1 MGHPSTRHQVIFS
14 GAILISSPMRIT
26 SRKTTIAF
34 FITLGVCVAATATVL
49 STSWIILN
57 WRAIVPLILG
67 VIFFGFIIA
76 GVILNTIFLVRE
88 IRRNEQQDSFLNA
101 VTHELKT
108 PITSIRL
115 YLETLQKRQLDE
127 EQRREFYQVMLD
139 DTQRLMGTVEQVLR
153 AARVVQ
159 KNALFSRSEVEVGPL
174 VQDALELTRSR
185 HHLPCEAMDWAPDGR
200 PAERLT
206 VMGDR
211 EELATALSNV
221 LDNAIKYSP
230 KAPGIRVEVLTPDLR
245 TVQIRVKDNGIG
257 ISRGELKRIF
267 KRFYRALTPG
277 APPVK
282 GSGLGLFIVRAI
294 ARRHGGKAFA
304 ESEGTGRGTTITI
317 QLPRNS
323 Q

>member
-1 MGHPSTRHQVIFS
+1 M
-14 GAILISSPMRIT
+14 PMRIT

-34 FITLGVCVAATATVL
+34 FITLGVCIAAAATVL

-57 WRAIVPLILG
+57 WREIVPLILG
-67 VIFFGFIIA
+67 VIFFCFIIA

-88 IRRNEQQDSFLNA
+88 VRRNEQQDSFLNA

-115 YLETLQKRQLDE
+115 YLETLQKRNVDE
-127 EQRREFYQVMLD
+127 EQRREFYQVMLE
-139 DTQRLMGTVEQVLR
+139 DTQRLMGTVDGVLR

-159 KNALFSRSEVEVGPL
+159 KNALLSRAQVAIGPL
-174 VQDALELTRSR
+174 VQDAIDLARSR
-185 HHLPCEAMDWAPDGR
+185 HHLSAEALDWSRDGR
-200 PAERLT
+200 PAEQLT

-211 EELATALSNV
+211 DELFTALGNV
-221 LDNAIKYSP
+221 LDNAVKYSP
-230 KAPGIRVEVLTPDLR
+230 KDPCIRVAAVTPDLEH
-245 TVQIRVKDNGIG
+245 VEIRVQDNGVG
-257 ISRGELKRIF
+257 IPRGELKRVF
-267 KRFYRALTPG
+267 KRFYRVLTPG
-277 APPVK
+277 ASQVK

-294 ARRHGGKAFA
+294 ARRHGGNAYA
-304 ESEGTGRGTTITI
+304 ESDGSGHGSTITI

>member
-1 MGHPSTRHQVIFS
+1 
-14 GAILISSPMRIT
+14 MRIT

-34 FITLGVCVAATATVL
+34 FITLGVCLAAATAVL

-115 YLETLQKRQLDE
+115 YLETLQKHNIDE

-139 DTQRLMGTVEQVLR
+139 DTRRLMGTVEQVLR

-159 KNALFSRSEVEVGPL
+159 KNALISRSEVEVGPL
-174 VQDALELTRSR
+174 VQEALDLARSR
-185 HHLPCEAMDWAPDGR
+185 HHLSPEAMDWATDGQ

-221 LDNAIKYSP
+221 FDNAVKYSQ
-230 KAPGIRVEVLTPDLR
+230 KDQHIRVEVLTPDLR
-245 TVQIRVKDNGIG
+245 HVQIRVQDDGIG
-257 ISRGELKRIF
+257 ISRGDLKRIF
-267 KRFYRALTPG
+267 KRFYRVL
-277 APPVK
+277 APSTTQVK

-294 ARRHGGKAFA
+294 ARRHGGNAYA
-304 ESEGTGRGTTITI
+304 ESEGAGRGTTVII

-323 Q
+323 L

>member
-1 MGHPSTRHQVIFS
+1 M
-14 GAILISSPMRIT
+14 PMRIT

-34 FITLGVCVAATATVL
+34 FITLGVCIAAAATVL

-57 WRAIVPLILG
+57 WREIVPLILG
-67 VIFFGFIIA
+67 VIFFCFIIA

-88 IRRNEQQDSFLNA
+88 VRRNEQQDSFLNA

-115 YLETLQKRQLDE
+115 YLETLQKRNVDE
-127 EQRREFYQVMLD
+127 EQRREFYQVMLE
-139 DTQRLMGTVEQVLR
+139 DTQRLMGTVDGVLR

-159 KNALFSRSEVEVGPL
+159 KNALLSRAQVAIGPL
-174 VQDALELTRSR
+174 VQDAIDLARSR
-185 HHLPCEAMDWAPDGR
+185 HHLSAEALDWSRDGR
-200 PAERLT
+200 PAEQLT

-211 EELATALSNV
+211 DELFTALGNV
-221 LDNAIKYSP
+221 LDNAVKYSP
-230 KAPGIRVEVLTPDLR
+230 KDPCIRVAAVTPDLEHIE
-245 TVQIRVKDNGIG
+245 IRVQDNGVG
-257 ISRGELKRIF
+257 IPRGELKRVF
-267 KRFYRALTPG
+267 KRFYRVLTPG
-277 APPVK
+277 ASQVK

-294 ARRHGGKAFA
+294 ARRHGGNAYA
-304 ESEGTGRGTTITI
+304 ESDGSGHGSTITI